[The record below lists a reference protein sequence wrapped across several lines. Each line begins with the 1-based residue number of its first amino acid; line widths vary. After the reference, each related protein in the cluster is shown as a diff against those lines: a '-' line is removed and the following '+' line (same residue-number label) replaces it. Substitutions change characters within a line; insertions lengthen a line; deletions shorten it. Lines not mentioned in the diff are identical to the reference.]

1 MELFIPCLLNLGV
14 NPGGNP
20 HLHHPIESHQQLG
33 VAEVPQLGPV
43 GPEVLRDA
51 LQAFPLG
58 KRESSGNVG
67 MCCSSKHTASERRG
81 FVGKLHL
88 PYQKL
93 IFPGL
98 GSSQAAN

>member
-1 MELFIPCLLNLGV
+1 MELFIPCFLTLGV

-20 HLHHPIESHQQLG
+20 HLHHPIESPQQLG

-67 MCCSSKHTASERRG
+67 MCCSSKHTTSERRD